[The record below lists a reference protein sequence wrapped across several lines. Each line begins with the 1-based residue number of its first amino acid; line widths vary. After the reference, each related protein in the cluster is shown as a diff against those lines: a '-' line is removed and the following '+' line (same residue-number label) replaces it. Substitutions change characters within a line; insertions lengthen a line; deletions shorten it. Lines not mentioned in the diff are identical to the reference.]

1 MCYNSCMSVRV
12 KAYAKLNLTL
22 GITGVDN
29 GWHMLDSLVCS
40 IDVFDLITLSKRR
53 DGQVTVQ
60 MRGMGAEALPPE
72 QNNAYKAA
80 VAYVNRFKTCGAD
93 ITVYKNIPM
102 CAGLGGSSADA
113 AGVIRGMG
121 RLYGAGSERE
131 LKALADT
138 LGSDTGYMLT
148 GGFARLSGRGE
159 RVFPIEASA
168 RLSLL
173 LLLPPHG
180 VSTPLCY
187 KRYDEVPSPPHLS
200 GNAVSALINGDI
212 PRLGAELNNAL
223 YQPAASLNG
232 DIKTAFEELSS
243 FSPLGVNMT
252 GSGSCVYAL
261 FENDEF
267 CRWAKSRYRGKF
279 ECIITK
285 SIIPAL

>member
-1 MCYNSCMSVRV
+1 MCYNSGMSVRV

-80 VAYVNRFKTCGAD
+80 VAYVNRFKTCGVD

-121 RLYGAGSERE
+121 RLYGLGSERE
-131 LKALADT
+131 LKELADT

-187 KRYDEVPSPPHLS
+187 KRYDEVPSPPHLN